1 MPVTYHDSLERIRA
15 WARSRGYPPQP
26 PASESALAA
35 LKDASTARLGYEVD
49 PQYLQFLSQSDG
61 LAFNGYTVFA
71 SRIVPLAAHPDRLL
85 GGFVDTNVQLREVD
99 PNRRFVAFGE
109 TGNERYVFDV
119 RRKTFAEVDHPSL
132 DVLRDFASFDEMLA
146 YMLERALE

>member
-1 MPVTYHDSLERIRA
+1 M
-15 WARSRGYPPQP
+15 
-26 PASESALAA
+26 
-35 LKDASTARLGYEVD
+35 EVD
-49 PQYLQFLSQSDG
+49 PQYLHFLSLSDV

-85 GGFVDTNVQLREVD
+85 GGFVDTNVQLHEAE
-99 PNRRFVAFGE
+99 PNRRFIAFGE

-119 RRKTFAEVDHPSL
+119 TRKAFAEVDHPSL